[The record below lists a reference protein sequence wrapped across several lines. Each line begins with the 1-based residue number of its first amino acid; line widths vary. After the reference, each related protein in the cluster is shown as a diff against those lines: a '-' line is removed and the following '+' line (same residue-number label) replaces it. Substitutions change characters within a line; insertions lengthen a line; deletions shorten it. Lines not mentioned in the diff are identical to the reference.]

1 MKAQKIAVHL
11 VRGKRIFK
19 PIKNSFKQWQNR
31 FDLIGA
37 SSYYRL
43 LTINLTFSGLMETLD
58 TTLFIDLYRHMLA
71 SRKADA
77 VQADAA
83 QRGEAFFYIPS
94 SGHEAMVARAP
105 HWTATYW
112 IHCHY
117 RDRALMLARGVT
129 LTDVLLELLGKT
141 GSPSAGRRMPGFA
154 CNRALNLLSAPTC
167 VGNGALQ
174 AVGVAQVVKDD
185 ASNPV
190 VYCGIGDGGTQE
202 GEFLEAVAEAVR
214 SQLPVLFVVQ
224 NNRYALSTPSKGR
237 TFFSLPDGEATEF
250 YGLPILRANGTDAV
264 ETYGVFGEA
273 VAAVRKTRGPQIVV
287 LNVERL
293 MSHTNSDDHTLYRSA
308 EDIRHMRENADPLLI
323 LAEQLIAAGVPEAQL
338 KEIEHEINHELDVAF
353 SAARQ
358 APNAAVE
365 FSAKKPLPERL
376 TSAASEQRTDGDA
389 LTMLEAM
396 REVFRARL
404 GADKTVCLYGEDL
417 EDPKGDVFGLTRGL
431 SQAFPGQVV
440 NSPLSE
446 ATIVG
451 AAIGQSFAGK
461 KPVACIQFADFMLP
475 AFNQIASE
483 LGAMWWRTNGQ
494 WECPVILMA
503 ICGAY
508 RPGLGPYHAQTFDAT
523 FAHVPG
529 LDIFMPST
537 APDAAGLLNAAFES
551 GRPTVFL
558 FPKNL
563 INDRSVCSAAD
574 AAAQF
579 VPVGRARIS
588 RPGQDLTIVSWGST
602 LPLCEKTAD
611 TLEEAGASVEVID
624 LRSLSP
630 WDEEAVIASAQ
641 KTGRLLVVHED
652 NHTCGLGGEVMATV
666 AEKST
671 VPVKM
676 ARVTRHDTY
685 IPYLFE
691 TQIEVLPSFRTVFEK
706 AAELLDYSLTW
717 QKPVEE
723 ADGYVTVNAIGSS
736 PSDKTVKITELLVK
750 AGQTVSAGELLA
762 AVEADK
768 ATMEISTPV
777 GGTIEDLFLAE
788 GDSVDVG
795 TPLARIKTEETG
807 QIKKPVTRE
816 NTGTP
821 ILEKRLPPATKEI
834 QPAVVAQ
841 KPVVISSIATVLGSR
856 HILNDEL
863 LSGHGEWDSE
873 AIRSRTGC
881 EERYWITGD
890 ENVET
895 LAVQAVRDLLEK
907 EQLTIRDIDALV
919 CATGTPLA
927 MTPSLACRVLKELS
941 PAKGEVQMQAHDVN
955 AACSGYMYAL
965 QNAVD
970 ILRDDPAKK
979 VIVITAET
987 LSPMVNHE
995 DQKTVALFGDAAT
1008 ASLLCCET
1016 RKGNVNVLLDR
1027 PVLSATGVDQKVLYV
1042 PNMGSGEVIEMEGL
1056 TVFKLA
1062 VRKMIDML
1070 AEACTARGIQVDSL
1084 DKIVPHQANERII
1097 EAIRKTIKCPPDK
1110 MFNHIRKYA
1119 NTSSNTIP
1127 FALVELMPQMEAGSL
1142 IGLTAF
1148 GGGFTFGAA
1157 VIEKQ

>member
-1 MKAQKIAVHL
+1 MQ
-11 VRGKRIFK
+11 
-19 PIKNSFKQWQNR
+19 
-31 FDLIGA
+31 
-37 SSYYRL
+37 
-43 LTINLTFSGLMETLD
+43 TLD
-58 TTLFIDLYRHMLA
+58 TQLFLGLYRHMLA

-77 VQADAA
+77 VQEDAA

-94 SGHEAMVARAP
+94 SGHEAMAALAP
-105 HWTATYW
+105 HLTPTDWL
-112 IHCHY
+112 HCHY

-129 LTDVLLELLGKT
+129 QQDLLLDLLGKI
-141 GSPSAGRRMPGFA
+141 GSPTEGRNMPGFA
-154 CNRALNLLSAPTC
+154 CNRRLNMFGAPTG
-167 VGNGALQ
+167 VGSNALQ
-174 AVGVAQVVKDD
+174 AVGVAQAIKD
-185 ASNPV
+185 SNDI

-202 GEFLEAVAEAVR
+202 GEFFEAVAEAVR

-237 TFFSLPDGEATEF
+237 TFFSLPGGDAKEF
-250 YGLPILRANGTDAV
+250 YGLPILRANGTDTI
-264 ETYGVFGEA
+264 ETFRVFGEA
-273 VAAVRKTRGPQIVV
+273 VSKVRKTRGPQIVIV
-287 LNVERL
+287 DVERL
-293 MSHTNSDDHTLYRSA
+293 TSHTNADDHTLYRSA
-308 EDIRHMRENADPLLI
+308 DDIREMHEKADPILI
-323 LAEQLIAAGVPEAQL
+323 LAEKLIAAGIPETQL
-338 KEIEHEINHELDVAF
+338 KAIEHEVNQGLIAAFDATRHAKNAKTEL
-353 SAARQ
+353 
-358 APNAAVE
+358 
-365 FSAKKPLPERL
+365 SAKKPLPAKL
-376 TSAASEQRTDGDA
+376 TDAKSETRTDGDA

-396 REVFRARL
+396 RAVLRDRL
-404 GADKTVCLYGEDL
+404 GADTNVYLYGEDI

-431 SQAFPGQVV
+431 STAFPGRVI
-440 NSPLSE
+440 NAPLSE
-446 ATIVG
+446 STIVG
-451 AAIGQSFAGK
+451 AAIGQALVGK

-475 AFNQIASE
+475 AFNQIAAE

-523 FAHVPG
+523 FAHIPG

-563 INDRSVCSAAD
+563 INDRSVTAAAD
-574 AAAQF
+574 ASKQF
-579 VPVGRARIS
+579 VPIGKARIT
-588 RPGQDLTIVSWGST
+588 RPGRDLTIVSWGST
-602 LPLCEKTAD
+602 MPLCEKTAEALQ
-611 TLEEAGASVEVID
+611 TAGASVEVID
-624 LRSLSP
+624 LRSLVP
-630 WDEEAVIASAQ
+630 WDQEVVIASAQ

-652 NHTCGLGGEVMATV
+652 NHTCGFGGEVLATV
-666 AEKST
+666 AEKAN
-671 VPVKM
+671 VPVQM
-676 ARVTRHDTY
+676 ARVARHDTY

-691 TQIEVLPSFRTVFEK
+691 TQIEVLPSFRTVLGK

-723 ADGYVTVNAIGSS
+723 AEGSVTVNAIGSS
-736 PSDKTVKITELLVK
+736 PSDKTVKVVELHVK
-750 AGQTVSAGELLA
+750 AGQAVSAGDMLA
-762 AVEADK
+762 SVEADK
-768 ATMEISTPV
+768 ATMEISSPV
-777 GGTIEDLFLAE
+777 SGIIEELFLAE

-795 TPLARIKTEETG
+795 TPLARIVTQEVSL
-807 QIKKPVTRE
+807 IKKPVTKDDP
-816 NTGTP
+816 GTP
-821 ILEKRLPPATKEI
+821 ILEKRAT
-834 QPAVVAQ
+834 VATAKSATVET
-841 KPVVISSIATVLGSR
+841 KPVLISSIATVLGSR

-890 ENVET
+890 ETVET
-895 LAVQAVRDLLEK
+895 LAIKAVRDLLEMEK
-907 EQLTIRDIDALV
+907 LTLADIDAIV
-919 CATGTPLA
+919 CSTGTPLM

-941 PAKGEVQMQAHDVN
+941 PAKGEVQMQAHDVS
-955 AACSGYMYAL
+955 AACSGYIYAL
-965 QNAVD
+965 QNACD
-970 ILRDDPAKK
+970 ILRDDPSKK

-1008 ASLLCCET
+1008 ASLVSCEP
-1016 RKGNVNVLLDR
+1016 RGGNVNVLVNR

-1042 PNMGSGEVIEMEGL
+1042 PHMGTGEKIEMEGL

-1070 AEACTARGIQVDSL
+1070 AEACEMRGIAVDAL
-1084 DKIVPHQANERII
+1084 DMIVPHQANERII
-1097 EAIRKTIKCPPDK
+1097 EAIRKTIHCPPEK

-1127 FALVELMPQMEAGSL
+1127 FAMVELMPQMKKDAL
-1142 IGLTAF
+1142 VGLTAF